1 MKVFAMQIL
10 PGSDKKSLF
19 QKLICLSI
27 LSMILSWFKTFMSDA
42 VLIWKPRI
50 VACVTGVYPISFI
63 IYLDK
68 AGQFK
73 VRMEVF
79 S

>member
-19 QKLICLSI
+19 QKVICLLI
-27 LSMILSWFKTFMSDA
+27 LRMILSWFRTFMSDT
-42 VLIWKPRI
+42 VLTWKPKI

-63 IYLDK
+63 ICCNK

-79 S
+79 L